1 MRVMVTS
8 GDNVHSPDYHAE
20 ITAEKIISA
29 AQTSVISI
37 DNASPHAVIGREI
50 RKRIEAALLKHHQA
64 VHDSECVELEI
75 KGIDHCDCDLDSH
88 AHVDEAMLDEIAA
101 AAEGTP
107 LHPYFLRQDVRAG
120 ILAELHHET
129 RSQMN
134 VHRQVHRARD
144 RKANRPRAVN

>member
-8 GDNVHSPDYHAE
+8 GTNVHAPDYHAE

-29 AQTSVISI
+29 AEHSVILIADTSTL
-37 DNASPHAVIGREI
+37 APIGREV

-64 VHDSECVELEI
+64 VHDHECAEI
-75 KGIDHCDCDLDSH
+75 AATGMAHCDCDLDSH
-88 AHVDEAMLDEIAA
+88 PHVDAAMLDEIAA

-107 LHPYFLRQDVRAG
+107 LHQYFLRQDVRDG

-129 RSQMN
+129 RSQMH
-134 VHRQVHRARD
+134 VHRTVHRARQ
-144 RKANRPRAVN
+144 ASGPRAID